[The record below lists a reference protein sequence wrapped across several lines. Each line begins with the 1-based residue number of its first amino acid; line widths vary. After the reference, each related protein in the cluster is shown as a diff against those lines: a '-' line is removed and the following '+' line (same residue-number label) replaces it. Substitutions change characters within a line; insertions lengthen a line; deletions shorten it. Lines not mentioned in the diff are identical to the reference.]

1 MVSTR
6 QNLGTSEN
14 FTVIV
19 NWKEKGFG
27 CTKACSYCNWR
38 TSPLLPHGA
47 QSSAAVMV
55 FVKQCKKSF
64 ITISGGGDPLYRLD
78 ENLPSLLSMVGI
90 IKAAGYK
97 VRIITREVQHVVKLK
112 GIADHVS
119 ISLDDEV
126 LQELAEHS
134 QNWSGMDIE
143 YSLVLPPLPPD
154 KLVGLKPQYSALR
167 TQLGRRLVLRENFN
181 SIFPLDVAQ
190 MSFGHKGIVCVPK
203 ALCLGSRY
211 LSMIDCSGH
220 DIVQDNEALAG
231 HLMGRSDVFLFGGF
245 VKHLVDPVVH
255 LEYGDIDVIATS
267 PALMDA
273 LAEKFGFKFL
283 AVSPEDSYPRYF
295 IGKSVRAGKTIQ
307 LVLTHSAADAR
318 NFIFN
323 AQYDVDRVGYCQGLF
338 FDPAVGEGA
347 IRNAISTKSARLIE
361 GARCLDLFHPSRG
374 AIEQRHK
381 SKLIHKKFTIA
392 Q

>member
-1 MVSTR
+1 MSKSITV
-6 QNLGTSEN
+6 QEN

-19 NWKEKGFG
+19 NWKAKGFG

-38 TSPLLPHGA
+38 ISPLLPHGA
-47 QSSAAVMV
+47 QSAAAVAA

-64 ITISGGGDPLYRLD
+64 ITISGGGDPLYRFE
-78 ENLPSLLSMVGI
+78 ENLPSLLSMI
-90 IKAAGYK
+90 DTIKAAGFK
-97 VRIITREVQHVVKLK
+97 VRIITREVQHIAKLK
-112 GIADHVS
+112 GIVDHVS
-119 ISLDDEV
+119 ISLDDDV
-126 LQELAEHS
+126 LKELAAYS
-134 QNWSGMDIE
+134 QDWDGMDIE
-143 YSLVLPPLPPD
+143 YSLVLPPLPTD
-154 KLVGLKPQYSALR
+154 KLVGLKPQYAALR
-167 TQLGRRLVLRENFN
+167 TQVGRRLVLRENFN

-203 ALCLGSRY
+203 SLCLGSRY
-211 LSMIDCSGH
+211 LSTVDCSGH
-220 DIVQDNEALAG
+220 EIVQDNEALAG
-231 HLMGRSDVFLFGGF
+231 HLMGRSDAFLFGGF

-255 LEYGDIDVIATS
+255 LEYGDIDVIATN

-307 LVLTHSAADAR
+307 LVLMRSAADAR
-318 NFIFN
+318 KFIFN
-323 AQYDVDRVGYCQGLF
+323 AQYDVDRVGYSQGLF
-338 FDPAVGEGA
+338 FDPEVGEGA
-347 IRNAISTKSARLIE
+347 IRNAISTKSARLID
-361 GARCLDLFHPSRG
+361 GARCLDLFHASRS

-381 SKLIHKKFTIA
+381 SKLIHKKFIIA